1 LTADAG
7 FAEVKS
13 SLQKSPRAA
22 GTSVMVIPSTG
33 GNWLNAAVDPG
44 SPTAAALSLN
54 NTMVSQL
61 PGGTYTSY
69 VLLTSTTGQQ
79 RVLTVTLL
87 VDVVRITKVLDGAGY
102 RAQPLASSEQVTVF
116 GYNQA
121 SSTVVAPGL
130 PLGPTLGGT
139 SVIVTD
145 GAGVARAAQV
155 VYVSNTQVNV
165 VTPSGMVPGSG
176 SLTVANAAGQ
186 KATFT
191 VQIAATAPG
200 LFTAA
205 QSGKGVAAAVV
216 IRVSASGTVM
226 TSPAASCDSSGACTP
241 VAIDVSNPAEQVFV
255 SFYGTGIRGVSG
267 LSGVT
272 ATIGGVPVEVQYA
285 DAQSLYPGLDQVN
298 VKLNSSLAGKG
309 DATVAISF
317 DGNAANSVSI
327 RIQ

>member
-1 LTADAG
+1 LTVANG
-7 FAEVKS
+7 FADTKS
-13 SLQKSPRAA
+13 ALQTSPRVA
-22 GTSVMVIPSTG
+22 GASVLVIPSTG

-44 SPTAAALSLN
+44 PPAAALLSLN
-54 NTMVSQL
+54 TVAVSKL
-61 PGGTYTSY
+61 TAGAYTSY

-102 RAQPLASSEQVTVF
+102 RSQPLASAELVTVF

-121 SSTVVAPGL
+121 SSAASAPSL
-130 PLGPTLGGT
+130 PLGATLGGT
-139 SVIVTD
+139 SVTVTD
-145 GAGVARAAQV
+145 GAGVPRAAQL
-155 VYVSNTQVNV
+155 VYVSNTQVNL
-165 VTPSGMVPGSG
+165 VTPAGMAPGSG

-186 KATFT
+186 KATFP

-205 QSGKGVAAAVV
+205 QNGQGVAAAVV
-216 IRVSASGTVM
+216 IRVSASGTV
-226 TSPAASCDSSGACTP
+226 TNSLAASCDSSGACTP
-241 VAIDVSNPAEQVFV
+241 VAMDVSNPSDQVFV
-255 SFYGTGIRGVSG
+255 SFYGTGIRSVSG

-272 ATIGGVPVEVQYA
+272 ATISGVPMEAQFA
-285 DAQSLYPGLDQVN
+285 GAQSLYPGLDQVN

-317 DGNAANSVSI
+317 DGNAANPVSI
-327 RIQ
+327 RIR